1 MVDVEDCAAA
11 AQALIAT
18 GRADP
23 DKIAIEGGSAGGF
36 TTLAALCFTD
46 VFRVAACR
54 YAVCDLTAMAED
66 THRFEARYLDGL
78 VGEWPAQRMLY
89 DKRSPLNHA
98 AQIRCPVLF
107 FQGLQDKVV
116 PPEQTKRMAD
126 ALRSN
131 GIPVEVQLF
140 EDEGHG
146 FRNQA
151 TQIAVLKQP
160 RPFPVSPGPGGAAD
174 LKTRDCLRLR
184 QIETINR
191 PIQHSNK
198 INKTF
203 FEAMLQRWRKEFVEF
218 FFTKGSALTVAI
230 AFVVGQQ
237 FTRIVDSL
245 TKDLLMPLLNPLVPR
260 GNFKD
265 LKIDYFGGAI
275 EIGNLIDPYR
285 SAFSGLDALPDL
297 QGNQTDRATKRDHL

>member
-1 MVDVEDCAAA
+1 
-11 AQALIAT
+11 
-18 GRADP
+18 
-23 DKIAIEGGSAGGF
+23 
-36 TTLAALCFTD
+36 
-46 VFRVAACR
+46 
-54 YAVCDLTAMAED
+54 MAED

-151 TQIAVLKQP
+151 TQIAVLE
-160 RPFPVSPGPGGAAD
+160 STEA
-174 LKTRDCLRLR
+174 
-184 QIETINR
+184 
-191 PIQHSNK
+191 
-198 INKTF
+198 F
-203 FEAMLQRWRKEFVEF
+203 FRRHLGLA
-218 FFTKGSALTVAI
+218 
-230 AFVVGQQ
+230 GQQ
-237 FTRIVDSL
+237 T
-245 TKDLLMPLLNPLVPR
+245 
-260 GNFKD
+260 
-265 LKIDYFGGAI
+265 
-275 EIGNLIDPYR
+275 
-285 SAFSGLDALPDL
+285 
-297 QGNQTDRATKRDHL
+297 